1 MKLVL
6 KLSLQELEVPQ
17 HILQMTKDEFEL
29 SCEDAEFEEMYN
41 QEIQIIDRYGLL
53 GWYNKQG
60 TEFGQQVSFIGTD

>member
-1 MKLVL
+1 
-6 KLSLQELEVPQ
+6 
-17 HILQMTKDEFEL
+17 MTKDEFEL

-41 QEIQIIDRYGLL
+41 QEIQINDRYGLL